1 MVASYFRYLVGAR
14 NSCFVMY
21 STLIDKGEE
30 EWLLLT
36 DTDDF
41 VSYNFVQPRENISY
55 FDKNSIFHG
64 PRAPSLEKR
73 AAYRVKAL
81 TIR

>member
-41 VSYNFVQPRENISY
+41 VSYERKNISY